1 MSTPLKTLA
10 LAAAFAAGMAPMAQ
24 AATLSDDAR
33 AALEAG
39 LADEYHAEAFYA
51 AVMDKFGEIR
61 PFVNIIRAEQ
71 THSGAI
77 ADVMETYGLT
87 VPANTQL
94 NDPAVVASV
103 PATISEAC
111 AIGVDAEM
119 VNRTLYNEQLIPA
132 VADYPDIKVVFEN
145 LRDASEYNHLPAFQR
160 CAAR

>member
-10 LAAAFAAGMAPMAQ
+10 LAAALAAAMAPMAQ

-51 AVMDKFGEIR
+51 AVMDKFGDVR

-77 ADVMETYGLT
+77 AAVMETYGLT
-87 VPANTQL
+87 VPPNDQL
-94 NDPAVVASV
+94 NDPKVVASV
-103 PATISEAC
+103 PATLAAAC
-111 AIGVDAEM
+111 AIGVDAEIA
-119 VNRTLYNEQLIPA
+119 NRDLYDAKLIPA
-132 VADYPDIKVVFEN
+132 VADYPDIKVVFQN
-145 LRDASEYNHLPAFQR
+145 LRDASQNNHLPAFQR